1 MRKYIPKILRIERIL
16 IRSTRNPRQ
25 NPERDEKREK
35 EKKRRRILFYGVHK
49 IKVKQTVIK
58 TDAAFN

>member
-1 MRKYIPKILRIERIL
+1 MRKYIPNILRIERIL

-35 EKKRRRILFYGVHK
+35 EKKRRDSFYGVHK

>member
-1 MRKYIPKILRIERIL
+1 MIFNLIYEFS

-35 EKKRRRILFYGVHK
+35 EKKRRDSFYGVHK